1 MHLRFAID
9 ANTTF
14 NGRVILNGTN
24 FVGTFSH
31 NCEQTSGACIG
42 EITNRSFRT
51 GNHQVCVSA
60 ISTNGQYSEACQS
73 VLVVGQQGKLE
84 LYVDGDGA
92 PLNDETVLRTRPL
105 SGDYDPRLTYSLDFG
120 DGSAAVRGSQLN
132 EHVQFKHVY
141 RSEASYIATM
151 TFSDGTQ
158 LTCNVRVAN
167 KIETFEVELVGPNV
181 VEVGSSINL
190 KVHVVCAGE
199 FFLLLN
205 GETPVKTSEFQI
217 GNFQI
222 VLVKLKPMRFFFQYR
237 T

>member
-42 EITNRSFRT
+42 EITNHSFRT

-73 VLVVGQQGKLE
+73 VFVVGQQGKLE

-105 SGDYDPRLTYSLDFG
+105 SGDYDPRLSYSLDFG
-120 DGSAAVRGSQLN
+120 DGSTAVRGSQLS
-132 EHVQFKHVY
+132 EHVQFRHVY

-167 KIETFEVELVGPNV
+167 KIETFEAEFVGGNVSLVGSTITLKVIVACVGDFV
-181 VEVGSSINL
+181 VSINNMNISRNG
-190 KVHVVCAGE
+190 K
-199 FFLLLN
+199 FFIFLC
-205 GETPVKTSEFQI
+205 
-217 GNFQI
+217 
-222 VLVKLKPMRFFFQYR
+222 
-237 T
+237 